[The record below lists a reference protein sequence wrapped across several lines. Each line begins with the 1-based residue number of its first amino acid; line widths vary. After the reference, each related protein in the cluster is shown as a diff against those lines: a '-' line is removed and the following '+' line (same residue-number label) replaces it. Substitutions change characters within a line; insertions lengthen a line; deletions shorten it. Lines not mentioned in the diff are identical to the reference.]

1 MDELLNFFLNHL
13 GSVMAGSGG
22 LIAVVMSVIQVS
34 KIEINPWSQVATHIG
49 NALNAGVMNEI
60 KETKSE
66 LKDIRS
72 EQEETRKKLDN
83 HIEKGEETK
92 AVIVVR
98 YCALIMSLFA
108 GLATPKKTLMTSLML
123 LESMKIIVRPIPTTK
138 TTRCPSP
145 SRTWGAYMTKCYALM
160 VF

>member
-1 MDELLNFFLNHL
+1 
-13 GSVMAGSGG
+13 
-22 LIAVVMSVIQVS
+22 
-34 KIEINPWSQVATHIG
+34 
-49 NALNAGVMNEI
+49 MNEI

-83 HIEKGEETK
+83 HIEKGEEDK
-92 AVIVVR
+92 ADGYRSHVLRFNNELVR
-98 YCALIMSLFA
+98 
-108 GLATPKKTLMTSLML
+108 GLGHTEEDFDDILD
-123 LESMKIIVRPIPTTK
+123 VRPIPTTR